1 MAVTCLPIWM
11 PFAKV
16 SLAQEDKRSR
26 PGPGYGSA
34 QEPEVGIGSEKLHW
48 EEEVI
53 GLVISGNNYDPLL
66 EVIING
72 KGRGGGG
79 PPVGSDCVCKR

>member
-1 MAVTCLPIWM
+1 MVAVTCLPIWM

-34 QEPEVGIGSEKLHW
+34 Q
-48 EEEVI
+48 
-53 GLVISGNNYDPLL
+53 NQRL
-66 EVIING
+66 E
-72 KGRGGGG
+72 
-79 PPVGSDCVCKR
+79 